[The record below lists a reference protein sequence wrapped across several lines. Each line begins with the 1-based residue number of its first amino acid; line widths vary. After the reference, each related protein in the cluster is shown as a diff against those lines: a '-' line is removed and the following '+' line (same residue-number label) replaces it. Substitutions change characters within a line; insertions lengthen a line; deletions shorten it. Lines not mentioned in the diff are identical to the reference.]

1 MFKEF
6 KEFAMQGNLVDMA
19 TGLVIG
25 AAFGTVIQSLVNDII
40 MPIVGYF
47 LGGVD
52 FSNIFTLLGDGEY
65 ATIAA
70 AKEAGAATI
79 NWGLF
84 INAIISF
91 IIVAWVIFILIK
103 AMNKAKREKEAEPE
117 APPRNEVL
125 LEEIRDALKR

>member
-1 MFKEF
+1 
-6 KEFAMQGNLVDMA
+6 
-19 TGLVIG
+19 
-25 AAFGTVIQSLVNDII
+25 VIQSLVNDII

-52 FSNIFTLLGDGEY
+52 FSNIFTLLGDGDY

-117 APPRNEVL
+117 EPPRNEVL